1 MSEKKDSFAER
12 LMKKQ
17 GWHEGQGLGKS
28 QQGISAPIKAS
39 MKFDSA
45 GVGYDIAQEFTN
57 NWWDLAFKKAANRIQ
72 VEEDNEVAVVKS
84 RPQQKAKRE
93 AKNRLYSQFT
103 KSATLADGQL
113 IEEPSCKDGKDEP
126 KETFKNCTNDE
137 IFQDVKSSK

>member
-1 MSEKKDSFAER
+1 MSKKNDSFAER

-17 GWHEGQGLGKS
+17 GWQEGQGLGKS

-39 MKFDSA
+39 MKFNSA

-57 NWWDLAFKKAANRIQ
+57 NWWDLAFKKAASRIQ
-72 VEEDNEVAVVKS
+72 VEEHSEVAVVKS
-84 RPQQKAKRE
+84 RPEPKAKKE

-103 KSATLADGQL
+103 KSATLANGQL
-113 IEEPSCKDGKDEP
+113 IEESRQDHHQV
-126 KETFKNCTNDE
+126 KEESFKNCTNDE